1 MIDKQK
7 FEAAREFQIAMEHDR
22 RARDEFGDVLSM
34 EDELAEV
41 GDTLAHHRRGLFEA
55 FFGWLR

>member
-41 GDTLAHHRRGLFEA
+41 GDTLAHLFEA